1 MPSKDSKLNCFW
13 KSFGD
18 AGDQILKWVAKMSML
33 ESWAKATTFQFVVNN
48 MTQCDSILDLQ
59 WDSLDPKK
67 KRGFVIIPKDL
78 DKIDTICGDSSCE
91 SRQK

>member
-1 MPSKDSKLNCFW
+1 
-13 KSFGD
+13 
-18 AGDQILKWVAKMSML
+18 MSML

-67 KRGFVIIPKDL
+67 KKKKKDL
-78 DKIDTICGDSSCE
+78 LSSQ
-91 SRQK
+91 RT